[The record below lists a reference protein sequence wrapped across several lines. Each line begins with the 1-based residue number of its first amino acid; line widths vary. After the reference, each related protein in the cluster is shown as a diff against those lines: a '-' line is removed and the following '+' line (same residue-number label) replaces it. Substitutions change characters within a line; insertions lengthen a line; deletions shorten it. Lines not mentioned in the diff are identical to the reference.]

1 MRIFAIRDDSTEDKV
16 LGFLIY
22 YEPSKS
28 FYIEL
33 SDSLDP
39 WAVPPVLSSFVNRGI
54 YSIDSIWSERWVRQ
68 RIVPQDRQNIGEILR
83 DNGLKEYDEF
93 SLLLLTMG
101 RCEQDD
107 CYLEEISTDH
117 LPELL
122 ARRWQTKVED
132 VVPLELPRLLVFFRN
147 GMAKIVDT
155 TEIACTACTPYLAT
169 QDRFNS
175 VEVQPGGYGI
185 YWKENDRIRELRIR
199 QMNEYE
205 KYVNGEIAPDVFT
218 ERRVKIRNE
227 INELLAFVEQAE
239 AENKRQT
246 EESIRNKW
254 FLDHSKGELST
265 DMVKDLIEEVV
276 VGDEVEVRFC

>member
-132 VVPLELPRLLVFFRN
+132 VVPLELPRLLVFFRD
-147 GMAKIVDT
+147 GMSKIVDT
-155 TEIACTACTPYLAT
+155 TEIASTACTPYLAT

-185 YWKENDRIRELRIR
+185 YWNRQAAISHRDLFMRGMAVPVTLTDIHRYVQNRIVSASEACSILDCSRQNIDDLMRRDKLHPIR
-199 QMNEYE
+199 TDA
-205 KYVNGEIAPDVFT
+205 KYKLFSKAEVT
-218 ERRVKIRNE
+218 ERRKNP
-227 INELLAFVEQAE
+227 
-239 AENKRQT
+239 
-246 EESIRNKW
+246 
-254 FLDHSKGELST
+254 
-265 DMVKDLIEEVV
+265 
-276 VGDEVEVRFC
+276 